1 MRHPRAAPTGA
12 ASQEARRQGSGKKR
26 KLANGKAVQ
35 TSKEKTLQLKE
46 RHRRQGKE
54 VGPSHTFAELR
65 FADSEEL
72 IRISQPYFVKT
83 LRGARCR

>member
-1 MRHPRAAPTGA
+1 MQR
-12 ASQEARRQGSGKKR
+12 ARRQGSGKKR

-35 TSKEKTLQLKE
+35 KKIGSKEKTLQLKE

-54 VGPSHTFAELR
+54 VGPSHNFAELR

-72 IRISQPYFVKT
+72 IRISQSHFVKT